1 MYTFTKNIK
10 IFSLSLI
17 ILGALGLGYGFY
29 TAPNSVEEAKAMV
42 SNSHGLEE
50 KNDSHDNNKDHAISE
65 DLHELDDLS
74 LLSGISSYPA
84 RVKCAVL
91 SSHTIESA
99 IKNEQNI
106 ISTE

>member
-65 DLHELDDLS
+65 DLHDKH
-74 LLSGISSYPA
+74 G
-84 RVKCAVL
+84 VFL
-91 SSHTIESA
+91 SSVLISITFIRSTIFSCVSLHLVHFDS
-99 IKNEQNI
+99 IL
-106 ISTE
+106 